1 MTNTILTWTTIGE
14 IKKQTYVYDLKH
26 SGNILG
32 NFEGKL

>member
-1 MTNTILTWTTIGE
+1 MINTILTSTTIGE
-14 IKKQTYVYDLKH
+14 RETQTYVYDLKH